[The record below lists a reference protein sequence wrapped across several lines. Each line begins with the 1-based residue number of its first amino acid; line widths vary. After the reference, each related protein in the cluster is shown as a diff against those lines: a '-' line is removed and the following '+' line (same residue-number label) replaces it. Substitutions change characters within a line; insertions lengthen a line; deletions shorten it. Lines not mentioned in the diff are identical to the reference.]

1 MSEKQSIIKL
11 GIDTYKNRPTG
22 NFSKE
27 DNLKVMR
34 EALVDLN
41 GGTALNYKTMRN
53 NAKAIEMFEII
64 EEILN
69 VTVMGGLEDNPF
81 FQQFVET
88 RNLKLGDD
96 QTFFIE
102 DNSIFSVAEIAAGI
116 NNIRRQRIS
125 GGTTVSVPTKLF
137 AISIY
142 EELNRV
148 LSGRVSF
155 TEMIDK
161 VALSFDRDFSTKIYN
176 ALYNNFA
183 SLDSAFTVNGAY
195 SESQMMDIIAHTE
208 AATGKSVVM
217 LGTKAALRNVGMAV
231 VSDSMKEAY
240 SNLGYYGKFYDTPMM
255 VIKQNHTPGTY
266 TFQLSDKDIYLMP
279 IPTKPIKAV
288 FEGENYIAQNDAL
301 NDDAF
306 QMEYKYFM
314 AYGLGVL
321 LNEQYAHYRLP

>member
-1 MSEKQSIIKL
+1 MSEKNAIIKL
-11 GIDTYKNRPTG
+11 GVDTYKNKVNG

-27 DNLKVMR
+27 DNVKVLR

-41 GGTALNYKTMRN
+41 GGNTLNYKTMRN
-53 NAKAIEMFEII
+53 NAKAVEMFEII

-81 FQQFVET
+81 FKQFAEI
-88 RNLKLGDD
+88 RNLKLGDE
-96 QTFFIE
+96 QNFFIE
-102 DNSIFSVAEIAAGI
+102 DNSIFTVAEIASGI
-116 NNIRRQRIS
+116 NNIRRQRVS
-125 GGTTVSVPTKLF
+125 GGSTVSLTPKLYGV
-137 AISIY
+137 SIY

-161 VALSFDRDFSTKIYN
+161 VATSFDRDFSTKVYN

-183 SLDSAFTVNGAY
+183 SLDTTFTVSGAY
-195 SESQMMDIIAHTE
+195 SESEMTSIIE
-208 AATGKSVVM
+208 DVESATGKDVIM
-217 LGTKAALRNVGMAV
+217 IGTKSALRNVNMAV

-240 SNLGYYGKFYDTPMM
+240 SNLGFYGKFYDTAMM
-255 VIKQNHTPGTY
+255 VVKQNHIPGTY
-266 TFQLSDKDIYLMP
+266 TRQISDKDIYLMP
-279 IPTKPIKAV
+279 VSTTPIKVV
-288 FEGENYIAQNDAL
+288 FSGENYVSQNEAM

-314 AYGLGVL
+314 AHAIGVI
-321 LNEQYAHYRLP
+321 LNEVYGHYRLP